1 MLIVSTMLGPPASS
15 REGQYVSLGVYKAS
29 YSLEHAKTD
38 IMELVIL
45 FFFSF
50 LFFLLQALESTSQAS
65 MISFRI

>member
-45 FFFSF
+45 FFFFFLFFSF
-50 LFFLLQALESTSQAS
+50 LFFSSYYKH
-65 MISFRI
+65 